1 MVLAKTLLLCSSI
14 AGLTVVIPLVLM
26 MQSY

>member
-14 AGLTVVIPLVLM
+14 AALTVVITLVLM

>member
-1 MVLAKTLLLCSSI
+1 MGLAKTLLLCSSI
-14 AGLTVVIPLVLM
+14 ACLTVVISLVLM